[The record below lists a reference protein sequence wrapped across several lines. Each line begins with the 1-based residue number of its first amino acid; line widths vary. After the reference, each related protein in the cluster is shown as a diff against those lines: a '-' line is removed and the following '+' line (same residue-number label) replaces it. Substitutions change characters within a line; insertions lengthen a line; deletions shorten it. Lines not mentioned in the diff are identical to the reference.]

1 MGLREGERKITVLV
15 LWQRLGSLINIKGK
29 MQLDMIKG
37 VPRILNAVKFHSAS
51 WGDVTPNVWFG
62 A

>member
-1 MGLREGERKITVLV
+1 
-15 LWQRLGSLINIKGK
+15 